1 MRLTAA
7 LIAGSFAFLGTV
19 AMSDA
24 KEPRKAPAQQTMPA
38 PPREDNLRACPEHGP
53 GFFKVA
59 GSETCAK
66 IGGRI
71 RTEGVVRSTGDRRSD
86 ATGIGTKGSIDI
98 DTRTATDYGTV
109 RTYVR
114 MDGQVNSGPAYMSTR

>member
-7 LIAGSFAFLGTV
+7 LLAGSIALFGSV
-19 AMSDA
+19 VMSEA
-24 KEPRKAPAQQTMPA
+24 KEASKVSAQPAMPA

-53 GFFKVA
+53 GFFKLP
-59 GSETCAK
+59 GSDTCTK

-86 ATGIGTKGSIDI
+86 ATGIGTQGTLDI
-98 DTRTATDYGTV
+98 DTRTATDYGTI

-114 MDGQVNSGPAYMSTR
+114 MNGQVNSGPAYMSTR